1 MNKNYIKIILF
12 VMFILSLFEMPYW
25 YYQLLRIF
33 GTIGLA
39 YLAWLY
45 YKTNLKYLP
54 IIFSVGAIL
63 FNPIIIISFD
73 RDAWQILDI
82 SFAIILLISLIFEK
96 RLYNYLKNG

>member
-1 MNKNYIKIILF
+1 MILF
-12 VMFILSLFEMPYW
+12 LMFILSIFEMPYW

-45 YKTNLKYLP
+45 YKAKLKYLP

-63 FNPIIIISFD
+63 FNPIIKISFD
-73 RDAWQILDI
+73 RYAWQILDI
-82 SFAIILLISLIFEK
+82 SFAIIVLVSLIFEK
-96 RLYNYLKNG
+96 RINNYLKNG